1 MSCGVECCVKQ
12 ELCGCQELHDLC
24 GVVSLQWMCQGR
36 DTVGDKGGGILLGQI
51 QGQTRV
57 CGLQKNARH
66 GRGQI

>member
-12 ELCGCQELHDLC
+12 ELCRRQELHDLC

-51 QGQTRV
+51 QGQTRI

>member
-12 ELCGCQELHDLC
+12 ELCGRQELHDLC
-24 GVVSLQWMCQGR
+24 GVVSLQWMCQGC